1 LVEASDFIGRQTVNG
16 RELFE
21 LQTSDQ
27 ITIFGMNRND
37 GGDQK
42 EQPSNIL
49 GKTAFLHI
57 SDFSKPMTQIYVIL
71 PNSKVEL

>member
-1 LVEASDFIGRQTVNG
+1 
-16 RELFE
+16 
-21 LQTSDQ
+21 
-27 ITIFGMNRND
+27 MNRND